1 MTSTTMVYKRRR
13 CGCGMVLDPH
23 LNGTIP
29 RHTTVVNYL
38 SPVTRRLPVVRKR
51 CVYVG
56 QLFPAIARER
66 GRGDVPSGNDVVRRA
81 RGGKR
86 ASKRDT
92 KNLFRRNA
100 AGGYNGRTG
109 SAGSKMIKVG

>member
-1 MTSTTMVYKRRR
+1 MTSTAPTRRR
-13 CGCGMVLDPH
+13 CDCGRALVPLA
-23 LNGTIP
+23 NGTVP

-38 SPVTRRLPVVRKR
+38 SPATRRLPVVRKR

-66 GRGDVPSGNDVVRRA
+66 GRGDVPSGNDVVRRP
-81 RGGKR
+81 RGGRR

-100 AGGYNGRTG
+100 AGGYNGRVG